1 MYGDGESLS
10 IVTQDSLYITR
21 KNKRKK
27 TPDTSIVRK
36 HPIKEPFNPSKS
48 AKTINLSDVEK
59 GSPKK
64 TPPSFRHKLD

>member
-1 MYGDGESLS
+1 MYGYGESLS
-10 IVTQDSLYITR
+10 SVAPDSLHIIR

-36 HPIKEPFNPSKS
+36 HPIKEPFNPSKR